1 MRALLKPRS
10 ESPTAIPATVELV
23 ARKPK
28 MRVLVLFVKGGHYR
42 QVDQFN
48 LRTLPPGSRRL
59 TDDEL
64 RAIPWDSKFGP
75 DPLAEQQSTMFPA
88 KEAAQP

>member
-1 MRALLKPRS
+1 MRALLNPKWD
-10 ESPTAIPATVELV
+10 SPTAIPATVELV

-28 MRVLVLFVKGGHYR
+28 LRVQVRFANGGHYR

-64 RAIPWDSKFGP
+64 RAIPWDSKFGR

>member
-1 MRALLKPRS
+1 MHALLKPKS

-28 MRVLVLFVKGGHYR
+28 LRVLVRFANGGHYR

-64 RAIPWDSKFGP
+64 RAIPWDGKFGP
-75 DPLAEQQSTMFPA
+75 DPLSTPQSTLFP
-88 KEAAQP
+88 QPEVRP

>member
-1 MRALLKPRS
+1 MRVLLKPRS

-28 MRVLVLFVKGGHYR
+28 LRVLVRFVTGGHYR

-64 RAIPWDSKFGP
+64 RTIPWDQKFGD
-75 DPLAEQQSTMFPA
+75 DPLNQPQTTLFQTPEP
-88 KEAAQP
+88 AQP